1 MRGALLR
8 QPSYPL
14 DRHKLV
20 GKTVTETLKIAIA
33 GLGTVGAATISLLQ
47 AEPTHGGSG
56 RNIDV
61 VAVSARNRAAD
72 RGVDLSRATWFDD
85 PVAMAASEADV
96 FVELIGGAEGP
107 ALASVETALKSGK
120 AVVTANKALLAEHGM
135 RLVALAE
142 EHGVPLLYEAAVA
155 GAIPAIRTVRD
166 GLAGVPIASVLGI
179 MNGTCNYILTRMEL
193 EAMSFDDC
201 LADAQRL
208 GYAEADPTF
217 DVDGF
222 DTAHKL
228 AILASIAFTTRIDA
242 EAMNI
247 EGIRGIEP
255 ADIAAAEEL
264 GFRIKLLGIATMGED
279 GVDQRV
285 HPTMVPRGSAL
296 AETSGVTNAV
306 SIRGPAFGE
315 MVLSGP
321 GAGGSATASAVVSD
335 LTDLA
340 RGLAPPPLGRPAAS
354 LQPFRKPQA
363 GGHRGAFYVR
373 LPIAD
378 RAGAFAALAECMAA
392 ERISLEQIVQKTPHR
407 PEHLP
412 PLDEQT
418 VILVTYPTDEAALMR
433 ALAAIEARGIVVRP
447 PHVIRIAQTL

>member
-1 MRGALLR
+1 M
-8 QPSYPL
+8 
-14 DRHKLV
+14 
-20 GKTVTETLKIAIA
+20 KIGIA
-33 GLGTVGAATISLLQ
+33 GLGTVGAATIELLE

-56 RNIDV
+56 RTIEV
-61 VAVSARNRAAD
+61 VGVSARDRNRD
-72 RGVDLSRATWFDD
+72 RGVDLSGVAWFDD
-85 PVAMAASEADV
+85 PVALATSDIDV
-96 FVELIGGAEGP
+96 FVELIGGEGGK
-107 ALASVETALKSGK
+107 ALASVEAALKAGK
-120 AVVTANKALLAEHGM
+120 AVVTANKALLAAHGM
-135 RLVALAE
+135 HLVALAE
-142 EHGVPLLYEAAVA
+142 ASGAPLMYEAAVA
-155 GAIPAIRTVRD
+155 GGIPAIRTVRD
-166 GLAGVPIASVLGI
+166 ALAGIPIDSVLGI
-179 MNGTCNYILTRMEL
+179 MNGTCNYILTRMENEGL
-193 EAMSFDDC
+193 TFDAC
-201 LADAQRL
+201 LAEAQRL

-228 AILASIAFTTRIDA
+228 AILSSIAFTTELDA
-242 EAMNI
+242 SAVSV

-255 ADIAAAEEL
+255 ADLDAAAEL
-264 GFRIKLLGIATMGED
+264 GFRIKLLGIATMSEE

-306 SIRGPAFGE
+306 SIRGKAFSE
-315 MVLSGP
+315 LVLSGP

-340 RGLAPPPLGRPAAS
+340 RGLAPPPLGRPSSS
-354 LQPFRKPQA
+354 LALYRKPQA

-378 RAGAFAALAECMAA
+378 RAGAFAALASRMAA
-392 ERISLEQIVQKTPHR
+392 EGISLEQIVQKTPHR

-418 VILVTYPTDEAALMR
+418 VILVTYPTTGAALSR
-433 ALAAIEARGIVVRP
+433 ALDAIAKDGIIVRG
-447 PHVIRIAQTL
+447 PHVIPIAQTL

>member
-1 MRGALLR
+1 M
-8 QPSYPL
+8 S
-14 DRHKLV
+14 D
-20 GKTVTETLKIAIA
+20 TLKIAIA
-33 GLGTVGAATISLLQ
+33 GLGTVGASTIKLLQ

-56 RNIDV
+56 RNIEV
-61 VAVSARNRAAD
+61 VAVSARNRSRD
-72 RGVDLSRATWFDD
+72 RGVDLSGISWVDD
-85 PVAMAASEADV
+85 PVDLAKTEADV
-96 FVELIGGAEGP
+96 FVELIGGAGGA
-107 ALASVETALKSGK
+107 ALAAVEAALTSGK

-135 RLVALAE
+135 RLVAMAE
-142 EHGVPLLYEAAVA
+142 ASGVPLLYEAAVA

-166 GLAGVPIASVLGI
+166 GLAGVPISSVLGI
-179 MNGTCNYILTRMEL
+179 MNGTCNYILTRMETDGIG
-193 EAMSFDDC
+193 FDEC

-228 AILASIAFTTRIDA
+228 AILASIAFTTEIDA
-242 EAMNI
+242 EAMNV
-247 EGIRGIEP
+247 EGIRNIEA
-255 ADIAAAEEL
+255 ADIAAAAEL
-264 GFRIKLLGIATMGED
+264 GFRIKLLGIATMTED

-285 HPTMVPRGSAL
+285 HPTMVPRGTAL

-306 SIRGPAFGE
+306 SVRGPAFNE
-315 MVLSGP
+315 LVLSGP
-321 GAGGSATASAVVSD
+321 GAGGMATASAVVSD

-340 RGLAPPPLGRPAAS
+340 RGLAPRPLGRPAAS
-354 LQPFRKPQA
+354 LLPFQKPKA

-378 RAGAFAALAECMAA
+378 RAGAFASLAKNMAA
-392 ERISLEQIVQKTPHR
+392 EGISLEQIVQKTPHR

-412 PLDEQT
+412 PLSEQT

-433 ALAAIEARGIVVRP
+433 ALAAIEAEGIVVRK

>member
-1 MRGALLR
+1 M
-8 QPSYPL
+8 
-14 DRHKLV
+14 
-20 GKTVTETLKIAIA
+20 TETLKIAIA
-33 GLGTVGAATISLLQ
+33 GLGTVGASTIKLLQ

-56 RNIDV
+56 RNIEV
-61 VAVSARNRAAD
+61 VAVSARDRTRD
-72 RGVDLSRATWFDD
+72 RGVDLSGARWFDD
-85 PVAMAASEADV
+85 PVEMAGCDADV
-96 FVELIGGAEGP
+96 FVELIGGAGGA
-107 ALASVETALKSGK
+107 ALASVEAALTSGK

-135 RLVALAE
+135 RLVGMAE
-142 EHGVPLLYEAAVA
+142 GANVPLLYEAAVA

-166 GLAGVPIASVLGI
+166 GLAGVPISSVLGI
-179 MNGTCNYILTRMEL
+179 MNGTCNYILTRMEA
-193 EAMSFDDC
+193 EGIGFDEC

-228 AILASIAFTTRIDA
+228 AILASIAFTTEIDA
-242 EAMNI
+242 GAMNI

-255 ADIAAAEEL
+255 ADIAAAAEL
-264 GFRIKLLGIATMGED
+264 GFRIKLLGIATMTED

-306 SIRGPAFGE
+306 SIRGEAFTE
-315 MVLSGP
+315 LVLSGP
-321 GAGGSATASAVVSD
+321 GAGGMATASAVVSD

-340 RGLAPPPLGRPAAS
+340 RGLAPRPLGRPASS
-354 LQPFRKPQA
+354 LLPFRKPQA

-378 RAGAFAALAECMAA
+378 RAGAFAALAKNMAA
-392 ERISLEQIVQKTPHR
+392 EGISLEQIVQKTPHR

-412 PLDEQT
+412 PLDQQT
-418 VILVTYPTDEAALMR
+418 VVLVTYPTDESALNR
-433 ALAAIEARGIVVRP
+433 ALAAIEAEGIVVRK

>member
-1 MRGALLR
+1 MS
-8 QPSYPL
+8 QHDEPTIFQKVS
-14 DRHKLV
+14 
-20 GKTVTETLKIAIA
+20 VTETLKIAIA
-33 GLGTVGAATISLLQ
+33 GLGTVGASTISLLQ

-56 RNIDV
+56 RNIEV
-61 VAVSARNRAAD
+61 VAVSARDRTRD
-72 RGVDLSRATWFDD
+72 RGVDLAGATWFDD
-85 PVAMAASEADV
+85 PVAMASSPADV
-96 FVELIGGAEGP
+96 FVELIGGADGP
-107 ALASVETALKSGK
+107 ALAAVEAALTSGK
-120 AVVTANKALLAEHGM
+120 AVVTANKALLAAHGM
-135 RLVALAE
+135 RLVAMAE
-142 EHGVPLLYEAAVA
+142 AAGVPLLYEAAVA

-179 MNGTCNYILTRMEL
+179 MNGTCNYILTRMETDGIGF
-193 EAMSFDDC
+193 EAC

-228 AILASIAFTTRIDA
+228 AILSSIAFTTAIDA
-242 EAMNI
+242 DAI
-247 EGIRGIEP
+247 KVEGIRGIEP
-255 ADIAAAEEL
+255 EDIAAAAEL

-321 GAGGSATASAVVSD
+321 GAGGSATASAVLSD

-340 RGLAPPPLGRPAAS
+340 RGLAPAPLGRPSSS
-354 LQPFRKPQA
+354 LLPFRKPQT

-378 RAGAFAALAECMAA
+378 RAGAFAALAQNMAT
-392 ERISLEQIVQKTPHR
+392 EGISLEQIVQKTPHR

-412 PLDEQT
+412 PLDQQT
-418 VILVTYPTDEAALMR
+418 VILVTYPTDEAALYR
-433 ALAAIEARGIVVRP
+433 ALKAIEAEGIVVRT

>member
-1 MRGALLR
+1 M
-8 QPSYPL
+8 
-14 DRHKLV
+14 
-20 GKTVTETLKIAIA
+20 TETLKIAIA
-33 GLGTVGAATISLLQ
+33 GLGTVGASTIRLLQ

-56 RNIDV
+56 RTIEV
-61 VAVSARNRAAD
+61 VAVSARDRSRD
-72 RGVDLSRATWFDD
+72 RGVDLAGMTWFDD
-85 PVAMAASEADV
+85 PVEMAESPADV
-96 FVELIGGAEGP
+96 FVELIGGAGGA
-107 ALASVETALKSGK
+107 ALASVEAALRSGK

-135 RLVALAE
+135 RLVAMAE
-142 EHGVPLLYEAAVA
+142 AAGVPLLYEAAVA

-179 MNGTCNYILTRMEL
+179 MNGTCNYILTRMETDGIAF
-193 EAMSFDDC
+193 EEC

-228 AILASIAFTTRIDA
+228 AILASIAFTTEIDA

-255 ADIAAAEEL
+255 ADIAAAAEL
-264 GFRIKLLGIATMGED
+264 GFRIKLLGIATMSED

-321 GAGGSATASAVVSD
+321 GAGGSATASAVLSD

-340 RGLAPPPLGRPAAS
+340 RGLAPPPLGRPSSS
-354 LQPFRKPQA
+354 LKPFQKPQA
-363 GGHRGAFYVR
+363 GGHHGAFYVR

-378 RAGAFAALAECMAA
+378 RAGAFAALAKHMAA
-392 ERISLEQIVQKTPHR
+392 EHISLEQIVQKTPHR

-412 PLDEQT
+412 PLDQQT
-418 VILVTYPTDEAALMR
+418 VILVTYPTDEAALAR
-433 ALAAIEARGIVVRP
+433 ALKAIEAEGIVVRA